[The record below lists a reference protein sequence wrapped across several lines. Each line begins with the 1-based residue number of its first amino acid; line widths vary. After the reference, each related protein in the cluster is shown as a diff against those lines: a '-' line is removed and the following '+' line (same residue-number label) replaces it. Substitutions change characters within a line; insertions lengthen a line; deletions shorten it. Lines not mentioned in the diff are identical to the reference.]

1 MPAVT
6 RDETGQVE
14 GVMLTLLRHVAAFGY
29 TVSVFGFPLSPL
41 GTFPSCVEMPAFDPS
56 HDSPTK
62 HVARVVGGEAGEVDY
77 WCACLL
83 AQPVGAGWWA
93 GPCDGERP

>member
-1 MPAVT
+1 MA
-6 RDETGQVE
+6 
-14 GVMLTLLRHVAAFGY
+14 LTLLRHVTSLGY
-29 TVSVFGFPLSPL
+29 TVSVFRFSASLL
-41 GTFPSCVEMPAFDPS
+41 GTWPGCVEMHALDLS
-56 HDSPTK
+56 HDPPTK

-93 GPCDGERP
+93 DPCDGERP